1 MFIKLAGR
9 CATAASTSNL
19 PCSIPLRHGERVET
33 LDGVGGQRYA
43 PTASPPGKRPGAHC
57 TGGWGSRAG
66 LAGEENLAALI
77 NRSRSKICL

>member
-1 MFIKLAGR
+1 M
-9 CATAASTSNL
+9 

-57 TGGWGSRAG
+57 TAGWGSRAG
-66 LAGEENLAALI
+66 LAGEENLDALI
-77 NRSRSKICL
+77 NRNRFFAVIVRYVGYRTEKP